1 MSSLLNA
8 SNDSSKCE
16 EFSLRDIEVFVD
28 SEEQNWFRRAHVRKL
43 LGIEDIR
50 TSLNGLEKC
59 EMLTRQELV
68 PGWGTTRCWPGPK
81 DQQNKTDNFLSVF
94 GVMYAIVNSP
104 KDKSKALKE
113 HILKEIM
120 PLEFDARIEKMQEQH
135 QQAITSRD
143 NQIQAIQYENVAL

>member
-68 PGWGTTRCWPGPK
+68 PGWGTTRC
-81 DQQNKTDNFLSVF
+81 
-94 GVMYAIVNSP
+94 
-104 KDKSKALKE
+104 
-113 HILKEIM
+113 
-120 PLEFDARIEKMQEQH
+120 
-135 QQAITSRD
+135 
-143 NQIQAIQYENVAL
+143 

>member
-1 MSSLLNA
+1 
-8 SNDSSKCE
+8 
-16 EFSLRDIEVFVD
+16 
-28 SEEQNWFRRAHVRKL
+28 
-43 LGIEDIR
+43 
-50 TSLNGLEKC
+50 
-59 EMLTRQELV
+59 
-68 PGWGTTRCWPGPK
+68 
-81 DQQNKTDNFLSVF
+81 
-94 GVMYAIVNSP
+94 MYAIVNSP